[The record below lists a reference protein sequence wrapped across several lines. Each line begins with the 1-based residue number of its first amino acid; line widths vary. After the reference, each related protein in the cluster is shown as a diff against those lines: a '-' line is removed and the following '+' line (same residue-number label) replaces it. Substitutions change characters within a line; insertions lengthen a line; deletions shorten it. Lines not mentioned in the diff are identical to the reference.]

1 VPVLRDPVPPSTAAA
16 LRRAV
21 LDLRTGEPRRRF
33 APVLHVGHPLRG
45 AVASTPGV
53 GPGLDPALR
62 ADLVAALL
70 RRAVRGEPAT
80 PLVWL
85 TRTGGHAWHDA
96 DAAWL
101 EPAARA
107 HAEAGRSL
115 TFVVVTRRGWW
126 DPRSGAQRTWARL
139 RARS

>member
-1 VPVLRDPVPPSTAAA
+1 MPALREPLPPPTATA

-21 LDLRTGEPRRRF
+21 LDLRTGERRRVF

-45 AVASTPGV
+45 AVASTPGT
-53 GPGLDPALR
+53 GASLDAALR

-70 RRAVRGEPAT
+70 RRAARTEAAT

-85 TRTGGHAWHDA
+85 TRTGDHAWHDA

-101 EPAARA
+101 GPAARA
-107 HAEAGRSL
+107 LAEAGRPL
-115 TFVVVTRRGWW
+115 TFVVVTKHGWW
-126 DPRSGAQRTWARL
+126 DPRSGVSRVWVRL
-139 RARS
+139 RPRS